1 MKFTKEEYLKLTDR
15 FNALSLADQV
25 QRVIDNPEILEMTIT
40 FRFKGIDS
48 EMENSLERKLITNV

>member
-15 FNALSLADQV
+15 FNALPLSDQV

-40 FRFKGIDS
+40 FRFKNIDS